1 MDIGRSQIYVNG
13 SKEKN
18 GFVPIMGRVAIN
30 GTMVRFS
37 SVASELFVFMV
48 KTPIWGRIVSFFSGN
63 EFPSLKCL
71 VCDSIS
77 MGNGGKV
84 NGIEVL
90 SQ

>member
-1 MDIGRSQIYVNG
+1 VNG
-13 SKEKN
+13 SNEKN

-37 SVASELFVFMV
+37 SVASELIRVH
-48 KTPIWGRIVSFFSGN
+48 GQDAYLGN
-63 EFPSLKCL
+63 DYPFLKCL
-71 VCDSIS
+71 VRDSIS

>member
-1 MDIGRSQIYVNG
+1 MYPVRAGRDSRYLRMLWKACEAYGALGQIVDIGRSQIYVNG

-48 KTPIWGRIVSFFSGN
+48 KTPIWGIII
-63 EFPSLKCL
+63 PS
-71 VCDSIS
+71 
-77 MGNGGKV
+77 
-84 NGIEVL
+84 
-90 SQ
+90 

>member
-37 SVASELFVFMV
+37 SVASELFVF
-48 KTPIWGRIVSFFSGN
+48 IVSFFSGN

>member
-1 MDIGRSQIYVNG
+1 MKKVGANCGYW
-13 SKEKN
+13 EKSN
-18 GFVPIMGRVAIN
+18 LCERQQGEERICPIMGRVAIN

-48 KTPIWGRIVSFFSGN
+48 KTPIWGMIIF
-63 EFPSLKCL
+63 LKCR
-71 VCDSIS
+71 VYDSIS

>member
-1 MDIGRSQIYVNG
+1 
-13 SKEKN
+13 
-18 GFVPIMGRVAIN
+18 
-30 GTMVRFS
+30 
-37 SVASELFVFMV
+37 
-48 KTPIWGRIVSFFSGN
+48 
-63 EFPSLKCL
+63 LKCR

>member
-48 KTPIWGRIVSFFSGN
+48 KTPIRGMSFRS
-63 EFPSLKCL
+63 
-71 VCDSIS
+71 
-77 MGNGGKV
+77 
-84 NGIEVL
+84 
-90 SQ
+90 

>member
-1 MDIGRSQIYVNG
+1 MDIGRGQIYVNG

-48 KTPIWGRIVSFFSGN
+48 KTPIRGMVI
-63 EFPSLKCL
+63 PS
-71 VCDSIS
+71 
-77 MGNGGKV
+77 
-84 NGIEVL
+84 
-90 SQ
+90 

>member
-48 KTPIWGRIVSFFSGN
+48 KTPIWGMIILLEVSG
-63 EFPSLKCL
+63 LR
-71 VCDSIS
+71 
-77 MGNGGKV
+77 
-84 NGIEVL
+84 
-90 SQ
+90 

>member
-1 MDIGRSQIYVNG
+1 VDVGRSQIYVNG

-48 KTPIWGRIVSFFSGN
+48 KTPIRGMVIPSWSVGFAIVSQW
-63 EFPSLKCL
+63 ETVVK
-71 VCDSIS
+71 S
-77 MGNGGKV
+77 MG
-84 NGIEVL
+84 
-90 SQ
+90 

>member
-1 MDIGRSQIYVNG
+1 MWILGEVKIYVNG

-48 KTPIWGRIVSFFSGN
+48 KTLSG
-63 EFPSLKCL
+63 E
-71 VCDSIS
+71 
-77 MGNGGKV
+77 
-84 NGIEVL
+84 
-90 SQ
+90 

>member
-1 MDIGRSQIYVNG
+1 MRSQIYVNG

-48 KTPIWGRIVSFFSGN
+48 KTPIWGMII
-63 EFPSLKCL
+63 PS
-71 VCDSIS
+71 
-77 MGNGGKV
+77 
-84 NGIEVL
+84 
-90 SQ
+90 

>member
-1 MDIGRSQIYVNG
+1 MTRSTFRLLFYVNG

-48 KTPIWGRIVSFFSGN
+48 KTPIRGMVI
-63 EFPSLKCL
+63 PS
-71 VCDSIS
+71 
-77 MGNGGKV
+77 
-84 NGIEVL
+84 
-90 SQ
+90 

>member
-1 MDIGRSQIYVNG
+1 MAQLKLNMKTVGANCGYW
-13 SKEKN
+13 EKSN
-18 GFVPIMGRVAIN
+18 LCERQQGEERNDGAVQFSCERTIRVHGQDAY
-30 GTMVRFS
+30 
-37 SVASELFVFMV
+37 L
-48 KTPIWGRIVSFFSGN
+48 GN
-63 EFPSLKCL
+63 DYPFLKCW